1 MPRLLNSDP
10 YYRRRILLEAS
21 VLAAVSFLETKPMSS
36 IIQQAAAH
44 GAHHDLL
51 LRAKPQLAL
60 YGVDGV
66 SDRDGL
72 HSPRLRNRGV

>member
-10 YYRRRILLEAS
+10 YYRRRILLETS

-44 GAHHDLL
+44 G
-51 LRAKPQLAL
+51 
-60 YGVDGV
+60 G
-66 SDRDGL
+66 
-72 HSPRLRNRGV
+72 